1 MSPDRGDNINIFYEE
16 TNYKLICQACQKH
29 EVRGRGVGKVPLTR
43 EHIQTAI
50 VFLQTV
56 LAEKRQE
63 DLDANWGF
71 EEE

>member
-1 MSPDRGDNINIFYEE
+1 VSPDRVDNNNIFYEE
-16 TNYKLICQACQKH
+16 TNYKLICQACQKY
-29 EVRGRGVGKVPLTR
+29 EVKGRGVGNVPLTR
-43 EHIQTAI
+43 EHIETAI